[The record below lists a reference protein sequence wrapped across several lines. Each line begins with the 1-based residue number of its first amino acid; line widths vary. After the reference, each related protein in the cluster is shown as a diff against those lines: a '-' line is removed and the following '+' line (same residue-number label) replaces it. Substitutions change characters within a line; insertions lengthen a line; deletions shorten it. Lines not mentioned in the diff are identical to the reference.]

1 MKFKESPLA
10 DHNKREKNIL
20 VVEDDTDIGLLLCDL
35 LSQETP
41 HKAVWVSDGMQ
52 ALQLASTMKPD
63 LCITDYWLPSIN
75 GLELYDRLHE
85 MKDLAD
91 MPTILISAY
100 LPEHEVKKRR
110 IVGIHKPFEIDDLL
124 NIIERLLA

>member
-1 MKFKESPLA
+1 MKFKESPSG
-10 DHNKREKNIL
+10 DHNKNEKNIL
-20 VVEDDTDIGLLLCDL
+20 IVEDDSDIGLLLCEL

-41 HKAVWVSDGMQ
+41 YKAIWVSDGMQ

-75 GLELYDRLHE
+75 GIELYDRLHE
-85 MKDLAD
+85 MKDLAN

-100 LPEHEVKKRR
+100 LPEREVEKRQ
-110 IVGIHKPFEIDDLL
+110 IVGINKPFEIDDLL
-124 NIIERLLA
+124 NTIERLLA

>member
-1 MKFKESPLA
+1 MEFRESPPTH
-10 DHNKREKNIL
+10 HNEKEKSIL
-20 VVEDDTDIGLLLCDL
+20 VVEDDADIGLLLYEL

-41 HKAVWVSDGMQ
+41 YKAIWVSDGMQ

-75 GLELYDRLHE
+75 GIELYDRLHE
-85 MKDLAD
+85 MKDLAN

-100 LPEHEVKKRR
+100 LPEHEVEKRQ
-110 IVGIHKPFEIDDLL
+110 IVGMHKPFEIDDLL
-124 NIIERLLA
+124 NAIERLLA